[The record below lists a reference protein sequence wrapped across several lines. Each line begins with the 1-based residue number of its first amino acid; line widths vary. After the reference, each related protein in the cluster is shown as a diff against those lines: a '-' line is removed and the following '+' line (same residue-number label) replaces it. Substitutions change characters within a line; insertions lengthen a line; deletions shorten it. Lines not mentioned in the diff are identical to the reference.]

1 MAKNRKAAEALILKW
16 VSKIDPTGT
25 NSKMYKDEIF
35 PAMNNEDFDNWMKAI
50 EAGTD
55 YIFINVPNLTGKG
68 VTVAN
73 NLKVAKEMG
82 VNLFQKIELT
92 DPVTGKRYMGVRDYL
107 IIHLPVKRQIQM
119 ITNKMSI
126 QDADVKYDDLSGQVA
141 GSTKGASMSFPET
154 LVLYSQGLDNT
165 LEEFLKV
172 RGGDQ
177 MAGRVVN
184 EMVINQGNGSIKM
197 IEDLPSRAKSSTTL
211 STIMKAMHLDNNL

>member
-211 STIMKAMHLDNNL
+211 SNIMKAMHLDNNL